1 MKVLSIGNSFS
12 QDAHRWLHTMA
23 DYDGVD
29 LQTVNLYI
37 GGCSLQMH
45 WDNLRENL
53 PAYDLERNGGPAE
66 GKISIADALK
76 MEDWDVVTLQQAS
89 PDCGFYESYQ
99 PYLRDLTAVVRE
111 ACPGARL
118 YFHQTWAYEHGAT
131 HPAFARYGH
140 DQADMYR
147 RHTACA
153 QRAAAEMEA
162 SLIPAGLVIQTL
174 RETVPAFDYKNGGMT
189 LCRDGYHLTLDY
201 GRYAAAATWY
211 RVLLGGT
218 AKAAAFPAF
227 QAHLLN
233 RINAVIGQLL

>member
-23 DYDGVD
+23 EYDGVA
-29 LQTVNLYI
+29 LETVNLYI

-45 WDNLRENL
+45 WDNLRDDL
-53 PAYDLERNGGPAE
+53 AAYDLERNGGAAE
-66 GKISIADALK
+66 GKISIAAALE
-76 MEDWDVVTLQQAS
+76 MDDWDVVTLQQAS

-99 PYLRDLTAVVRE
+99 PYLRELTAFVRE
-111 ACPGARL
+111 KCPNAVL

-131 HPAFARYGH
+131 HPAFARYQH
-140 DQADMYR
+140 DQKEMYR
-147 RHTACA
+147 RLTACA
-153 QRAAAEMEA
+153 QRAAVEMGA

-174 RETVPAFDYKNGGMT
+174 RETVPAFDTPNGGMT

-218 AKAAAFPAF
+218 AKPAAFPAF
-227 QAHLLN
+227 QETLLKQ
-233 RINAVIGQLL
+233 INAAIGQLL